1 MARPK
6 KTEVVKA
13 TKDLTKTTPSITDEV
28 KKMLN
33 KTENFLHNR
42 IWVVQSQLEMVQD
55 DIKSQISWVTLLIV
69 WIIII
74 ATSILWSKINNS
86 SVTVDIN
93 WMKSE
98 LNLIEDAMQD
108 INRELYQIHNRV
120 FEVDENDCIEWRDW
134 TLYCKK

>member
-6 KTEVVKA
+6 KTEVVK
-13 TKDLTKTTPSITDEV
+13 DLTQTTPSITDEV

-55 DIKSQISWVTLLIV
+55 DIKWQMSWVTLLIV
-69 WIIII
+69 WIIFI
-74 ATSILWSKINNS
+74 ATWILWSKINDS

-108 INRELYQIHNRV
+108 INHELYQIHNRV

>member
-1 MARPK
+1 MVRPK

-69 WIIII
+69 WIIVI
-74 ATSILWSKINNS
+74 ATWILWSKINDS

>member
-1 MARPK
+1 MPRAK

-13 TKDLTKTTPSITDEV
+13 TKDLITTTPSITDEV

-55 DIKSQISWVTLLIV
+55 DIKSQMSWITLLII

-74 ATSILWSKINNS
+74 ATWILWSKINNS

-93 WMKSE
+93 WMKAE

-120 FEVDENDCIEWRDW
+120 FEVDENNCIEWRDW

>member
-1 MARPK
+1 MPRAK

-13 TKDLTKTTPSITDEV
+13 TKDLTSTTPSITEEV

-55 DIKSQISWVTLLIV
+55 DIKSQMSWITLLII

-74 ATSILWSKINNS
+74 ATWILWSKINDS
-86 SVTVDIN
+86 SVTVDIH
-93 WMKSE
+93 WMKTE

-120 FEVDENDCIEWRDW
+120 FEVDENNCIEWRDW